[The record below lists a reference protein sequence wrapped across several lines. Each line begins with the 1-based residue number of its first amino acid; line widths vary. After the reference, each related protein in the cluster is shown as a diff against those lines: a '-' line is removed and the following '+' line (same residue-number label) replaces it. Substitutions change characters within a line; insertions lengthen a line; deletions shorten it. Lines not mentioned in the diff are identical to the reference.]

1 MRIEHQDKQKVVMI
15 VPPAKAQLL
24 LDGLKEHAE
33 LLGAQGAELARLME
47 VAGVTVPPRQPVR
60 YEYRPPDER

>member
-1 MRIEHQDKQKVVMI
+1 MRIEHQDKQKVVI
-15 VPPAKAQLL
+15 VVPSAKAQLL

-33 LLGAQGAELARLME
+33 LLGERGAELARLLE
-47 VAGVTVPPRQPVR
+47 VAGVTVPPRQPIR

>member
-1 MRIEHQDKQKVVMI
+1 MRVEHQDKQKVVII

-24 LDGLKEHAE
+24 LEGLKEHADALRE
-33 LLGAQGAELARLME
+33 RGAELARLLAE
-47 VAGVTVPPRQPVR
+47 AGVTVPPRRPIR